1 MKAIPFEQGSEGWL
15 KARMGLATGS
25 RFSDVMATI
34 KAGESASKT
43 AYRTELALE
52 RITGVRREMFVN
64 DAMKQGTEREPFAR
78 ALYESRTGE
87 ITDEIGFCLHDTLEC
102 GVSPDGLVGTSG
114 LIEIKSPQPIT
125 HVEYMRRLDM
135 PPKYKWQVQGQLW
148 VMEREWCDF
157 ISYSSD
163 FPEDAQI
170 IIRRTYRDEDSIKKL
185 SDAVSQFMDEVRA
198 EAEFIANYREA
209 A

>member
-1 MKAIPFEQGSEGWL
+1 MKPIDAIQGSEGWL

-25 RFSDVMATI
+25 RFADVMATI
-34 KAGESASKT
+34 KSGESASKT

-52 RITGVRREMFVN
+52 RVTGVRRDMFIN
-64 DAMKQGTEREPFAR
+64 EAMKQGTEREPFAR

-87 ITDEIGFCLHDTLEC
+87 FTEEIGFCLHDSLEC
-102 GVSPDGLVGTSG
+102 GVSPDGMVGNNG

-125 HVEYMRRLDM
+125 HVEHMRREDA
-135 PPKYKWQVQGQLW
+135 PPKYKWQIQGQLW

-157 ISYSSD
+157 VSYSSD
-163 FPEDAQI
+163 FPNDAQLV
-170 IIRRTYRDEDSIKKL
+170 IRRVVRDDIAIKRL
-185 SDAVSQFMDEVRA
+185 SDEVERFMEEVRT
-198 EAEFIANYREA
+198 EANFILSYKEA